1 MLDRVRVMHNRIAQR
16 LAAAAAL
23 LSLAAASAATSGV
36 WLRCRITGVMQPACC
51 CPAADGADHAAPSP
65 ATAEAADCCDRVV
78 TDVEQAPSEVASRA
92 PAVAPALVV
101 GPADVLR
108 AGSSIAASTVRLE
121 IEQTRAGPPDTR
133 ARLLS
138 KSAFLI

>member
-1 MLDRVRVMHNRIAQR
+1 RHKKLMWWSPGCRDFPRAAAGASLTGPHDPRMLDRVRVMHNRIAQR

-78 TDVEQAPSEVASRA
+78 TDV
-92 PAVAPALVV
+92 
-101 GPADVLR
+101 
-108 AGSSIAASTVRLE
+108 
-121 IEQTRAGPPDTR
+121 
-133 ARLLS
+133 
-138 KSAFLI
+138 